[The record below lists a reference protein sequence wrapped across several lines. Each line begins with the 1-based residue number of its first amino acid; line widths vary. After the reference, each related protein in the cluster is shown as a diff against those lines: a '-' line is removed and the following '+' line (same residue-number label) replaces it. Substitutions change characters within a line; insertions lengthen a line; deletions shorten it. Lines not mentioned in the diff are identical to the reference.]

1 MPVSVKK
8 IRESMLEKVDDS
20 DFLVIEKIERYIALV
35 KKYRQLITAINK
47 DGITI
52 SVNNSS
58 QQYIKTHPSMTDVI
72 KINKELLLLEK
83 AIFKRSKVKK
93 DENRTSTKPLSLR
106 DRIASSK

>member
-8 IRESMLEKVDDS
+8 IRESMLSKVDDS
-20 DFLVIEKIERYIALV
+20 DFLVVEKIERYIALV

-52 SVNNSS
+52 NVTNSS
-58 QQYIKTHPSMTDVI
+58 QRYIKTHPSMTDVI

-93 DENRTSTKPLSLR
+93 DESKTTTKPLSLR